1 MFEILISLCLLDDP
15 GVCRQQLVAGLET
28 ATEHQCHELRQR
40 LDFEDFAAHHT
51 GYRASEPVCRRS
63 PAGLSLEEIADG
75 IYVHTGDVSEP
86 NPGNR
91 GDIANLGF
99 IVGET
104 SIAVIDAG
112 GSRAVGEAFYRSIRS
127 VSSLPISHLILT
139 HVHPDHL
146 FGASVFADAGAE
158 IVGHPNLDRALRDR
172 EEAYLLTFESEVGQ
186 GAFLGTVTDF
196 SVTMQTEIDL
206 GGRILELRDWPIAHS
221 TSDLTVWDRR
231 TGTLFAGDLVFDRH
245 VPVLDGSLSGW
256 LQVLDGIE
264 EMAPLKIVPGHG
276 AAMMRP
282 DRAIAPVRDYLKLI
296 EADTRR
302 SLGAGRRMS
311 DAVPQI
317 GLKQSADWELFDV
330 YNARNATVA
339 FTELEW
345 E

>member
-1 MFEILISLCLLDDP
+1 MYEILISLCLLGDP

-28 ATEHQCHELRQR
+28 ATEHQCDALRQS
-40 LDFEDFAAHHT
+40 LDPEDMAAT
-51 GYRASEPVCRRS
+51 DAGYRVSGLACQRS
-63 PAGLSLEEIADG
+63 PAGLSLQEIADG

-99 IVGET
+99 VVGDR

-112 GSRAVGEAFYRSIRS
+112 GSRAVGEAFYRAIRS

-146 FGASVFADAGAE
+146 FGASVFADAGVKV
-158 IVGHPNLDRALRDR
+158 VGHPNLERALRDR
-172 EEAYLLTFESEVGQ
+172 EEAYLLTFETEVGR
-186 GAFLGTVTDF
+186 GAFLGTGTDF
-196 SVTMQTEIDL
+196 SVTTQDQIDL
-206 GGRILELRDWPIAHS
+206 GGRILELRHWPVAHS
-221 TSDLTVWDRR
+221 TSDLTVWDGL

-256 LQVLDGIE
+256 LQVLAEVEDMKPE
-264 EMAPLKIVPGHG
+264 RIVPGHG
-276 AAMMRP
+276 APVMRP
-282 DRAIAPVRDYLKLI
+282 DAAIEPVRTYLELL
-296 EADTRR
+296 ETDTRR
-302 SLGAGRRMS
+302 SLDAGRRMS
-311 DAVPQI
+311 DAVPHI
-317 GLKQSADWELFDV
+317 GMQQSSEWELFDV

-339 FTELEW
+339 YTELEW